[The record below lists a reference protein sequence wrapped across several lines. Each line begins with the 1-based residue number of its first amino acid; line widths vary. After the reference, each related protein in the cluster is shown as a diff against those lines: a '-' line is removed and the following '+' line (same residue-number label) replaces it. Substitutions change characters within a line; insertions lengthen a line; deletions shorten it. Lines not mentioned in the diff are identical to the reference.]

1 MTDNYTYSRPYGEAA
16 FKMALEGNVINEW
29 SDNLKNLSIV
39 VADKDIKDILADPKI
54 EQSVS
59 ASLLLG
65 FLQTSDNKNL
75 LNFIN
80 LLLDNKRIFYI
91 NEISEIFDEMKASH
105 NNICI
110 VEVETPHKLQPV
122 QIESLKLL
130 FKNKYE
136 SDIEIEE
143 IINEQLLAGIKV
155 KINDEVI
162 DLSLQNRFNQIKQ
175 QLII

>member
-1 MTDNYTYSRPYGEAA
+1 
-16 FKMALEGNVINEW
+16 
-29 SDNLKNLSIV
+29 
-39 VADKDIKDILADPKI
+39 
-54 EQSVS
+54 
-59 ASLLLG
+59 LG

-105 NNICI
+105 NNVRI
-110 VEVETPHKLQPV
+110 VEIETSHKLKAA

-143 IINEQLLAGIKV
+143 IVNEQLLAGIKV
-155 KINDEVI
+155 KIYDEVI

>member
-16 FKMALEGNVINEW
+16 FKMALEANVINQW
-29 SDNLKNLSIV
+29 SDNLKTLSTV
-39 VADKDIKDILADPKI
+39 VADKDIKAVLADPKI

-91 NEISEIFDEMKASH
+91 NEI
-105 NNICI
+105 
-110 VEVETPHKLQPV
+110 
-122 QIESLKLL
+122 
-130 FKNKYE
+130 
-136 SDIEIEE
+136 
-143 IINEQLLAGIKV
+143 
-155 KINDEVI
+155 
-162 DLSLQNRFNQIKQ
+162 
-175 QLII
+175 

>member
-1 MTDNYTYSRPYGEAA
+1 MSDNYTYSRPYGEAA
-16 FKMALEGNVINEW
+16 FKVALEANVINDW
-29 SDNLKNLSIV
+29 SDNLKTLSIV
-39 VADKDIKDILADPKI
+39 VADKDIKAILADPKI

-65 FLQTSDNKNL
+65 FLHTSNNKDL

-110 VEVETPHKLQPV
+110 VEVETPRKLKPA